1 MGVVYALC
9 ALLSVATSATR
20 AAEFDPRFAASRS
33 VERFSEVDQVSAP
46 SSVATESVPE
56 VTPGDEQVAVVSA
69 TSDATGLCGSGSKL
83 VWHDD
88 FVSSKSVKEQWNY
101 VIGDGCDYGI
111 CGWGNNELEV
121 YTNSTKNVRVSNGNL
136 QIVARMQGKTFTSGK
151 VRTFNKFA
159 VRPVGK
165 ETIRIDARVKMPL
178 GVGLWP
184 SINLLPE
191 DSPEFCL
198 GCGYYGDWPQSGA
211 ITLSQRLNKDK
222 DYTGGILYGGVAPS
236 VAASTFSQKIA
247 SEPTGYHTYTLEW
260 SSSKMKWKLDGKTV
274 YTAKS
279 GQGNP
284 EKGWYSLGQNAT
296 KNSPFDKPF
305 YIMIGMALGGD
316 QTGAS
321 AKQVQRTLKNPQA
334 MQIEYIR
341 VCSQ

>member
-136 QIVARMQGKTFTSGK
+136 QIVARMQGKTFTSGEHS
-151 VRTFNKFA
+151 T
-159 VRPVGK
+159 
-165 ETIRIDARVKMPL
+165 
-178 GVGLWP
+178 
-184 SINLLPE
+184 SLLCVLLE
-191 DSPEFCL
+191 
-198 GCGYYGDWPQSGA
+198 
-211 ITLSQRLNKDK
+211 RK
-222 DYTGGILYGGVAPS
+222 PS
-236 VAASTFSQKIA
+236 VL
-247 SEPTGYHTYTLEW
+247 TL
-260 SSSKMKWKLDGKTV
+260 V
-274 YTAKS
+274 
-279 GQGNP
+279 
-284 EKGWYSLGQNAT
+284 
-296 KNSPFDKPF
+296 
-305 YIMIGMALGGD
+305 
-316 QTGAS
+316 
-321 AKQVQRTLKNPQA
+321 
-334 MQIEYIR
+334 
-341 VCSQ
+341 